1 MKLLYEFYFFVK
13 NHKKNYSILNLAAQ
27 LSYRVLL
34 AFIPFIMLIYNFF
47 SWFAQG
53 LNDQVLES
61 LKVLFPGFLDE
72 MFNTAAANAA
82 GPQTSHWANIVFGF
96 FILYAS
102 VCAVR
107 SLILTINK
115 VMLIPE
121 KRNYFLVWGLA
132 VLYLVILVILILVVF
147 YLYIFTQKISTSFF
161 EYMNLSDIFIKFWQ
175 GFTLIYISA
184 IIALLVTAIYMYT
197 PSVRMSIFFALP
209 GGVFVSLGWL
219 SIIGLYEAFIK
230 NHLQIESLF
239 SSLEGPFSLIIVVYV
254 FCIILT
260 FGCVVNL
267 FLLKKI
273 GR

>member
-1 MKLLYEFYFFVK
+1 
-13 NHKKNYSILNLAAQ
+13 
-27 LSYRVLL
+27 
-34 AFIPFIMLIYNFF
+34 
-47 SWFAQG
+47 
-53 LNDQVLES
+53 
-61 LKVLFPGFLDE
+61 
-72 MFNTAAANAA
+72 
-82 GPQTSHWANIVFGF
+82 
-96 FILYAS
+96 
-102 VCAVR
+102 
-107 SLILTINK
+107 
-115 VMLIPE
+115 
-121 KRNYFLVWGLA
+121 
-132 VLYLVILVILILVVF
+132 
-147 YLYIFTQKISTSFF
+147 
-161 EYMNLSDIFIKFWQ
+161 MNLSDIFIKFWQ

-197 PSVRMSIFFALP
+197 PSVRMSFFFALP